1 MYIHIMKL
9 ETAKLGERGQVT
21 IPLEFR
27 KELNLEQGETIVFTR
42 DEDRIILKSTKNIKS
57 LERLREDL
65 IDSKIADRRLKE
77 MEKGEVVTQPMDEFL
92 KDLEKWAKE

>member
-1 MYIHIMKL
+1 MKL

-65 IDSKIADRRLKE
+65 IDSKIAEQRLKE

>member
-1 MYIHIMKL
+1 MKL